1 MRTVFEKDLK
11 LWVLYDRYGA
21 LLSPKKREAFE
32 AYYGEDLSLAE
43 IAEDTGTT
51 RQAVQDLLRRTCQEL
66 RQFEEKL
73 NLLRSREENLA
84 LIDQI
89 GSCADPA
96 RRAKLLAALKEN
108 L

>member
-1 MRTVFEKDLK
+1 MFEKDLK
-11 LWVLYDRYGA
+11 LWVLYDRYGV

-51 RQAVQDLLRRTCQEL
+51 RQAVQDLLRRTCEEL
-66 RQFEEKL
+66 KRFEEKMH
-73 NLLRSREENLA
+73 LLRSREACLSLCERLEREASPENRA
-84 LIDQI
+84 DLI
-89 GSCADPA
+89 
-96 RRAKLLAALKEN
+96 RELKEI